1 MVTTEGRSLTE
12 VRLTV
17 KNQAQPF
24 LKVALPAGASI
35 LTADVGGEKVKP
47 VQGSDGNRVPLLRPG
62 FHPSGSYTVSFVF
75 LHSGAPFAKKGSSE
89 LSLPSMDVP
98 INVMQWEVFL
108 PEQYKVKDFA
118 GDVIAAAKV
127 PSTEITNGSAPV
139 GGPISGVIDGM
150 VGGMFSRRKVAAPPI
165 AGQLQGLVLDPS
177 GAAVSGAAVNVS
189 NAGFDTST
197 TTDGNGQWLVLNAPS
212 GTYKIVI
219 TAPGFATT
227 VMNANFNSNLLFI
240 LTSNLRVGSVTETVE
255 VSAEQTAVQS
265 LPTNGRNS
273 NEMSA
278 LRSGTAQPNNISANV
293 VNLQR
298 RVAGVLPVAIEVPR
312 SGTSFKFV
320 RPLVVNEETKVT
332 FNYKNR

>member
-1 MVTTEGRSLTE
+1 
-12 VRLTV
+12 
-17 KNQAQPF
+17 
-24 LKVALPAGASI
+24 
-35 LTADVGGEKVKP
+35 
-47 VQGSDGNRVPLLRPG
+47 
-62 FHPSGSYTVSFVF
+62 
-75 LHSGAPFAKKGSSE
+75 
-89 LSLPSMDVP
+89 
-98 INVMQWEVFL
+98 
-108 PEQYKVKDFA
+108 
-118 GDVIAAAKV
+118 
-127 PSTEITNGSAPV
+127 
-139 GGPISGVIDGM
+139 
-150 VGGMFSRRKVAAPPI
+150 
-165 AGQLQGLVLDPS
+165 LQGLVLDPS